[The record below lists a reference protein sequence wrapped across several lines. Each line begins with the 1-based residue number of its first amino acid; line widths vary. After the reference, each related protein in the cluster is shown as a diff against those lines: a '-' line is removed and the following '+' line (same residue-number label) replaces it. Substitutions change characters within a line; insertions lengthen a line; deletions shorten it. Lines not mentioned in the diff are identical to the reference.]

1 MNAPFMRG
9 TTSSITM
16 QSLGKIA
23 LRALVVG
30 AKMWCLFVCFFF
42 TRSESGA
49 PCVRGVHS
57 SNKHCVAVYYPISTR
72 FSAFFCKRFL
82 FQMHYTVL
90 TLVARGRHNFREIAV
105 KKLQKVQKSAEKFV
119 HSTSYR
125 QLGDLKKIPRQLFR
139 AECVDVHLYTFFAHV
154 ATQC

>member
-72 FSAFFCKRFL
+72 FSAFFSQQIPLSDALHSSHTRRQGAPQFSRNCG
-82 FQMHYTVL
+82 Q
-90 TLVARGRHNFREIAV
+90 
-105 KKLQKVQKSAEKFV
+105 KLQKVQKSAEKFV